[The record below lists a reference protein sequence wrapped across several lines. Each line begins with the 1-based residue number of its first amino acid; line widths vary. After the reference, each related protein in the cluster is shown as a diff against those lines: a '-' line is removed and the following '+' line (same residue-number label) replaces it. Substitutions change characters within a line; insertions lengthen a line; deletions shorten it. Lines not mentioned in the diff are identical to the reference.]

1 MTNIEL
7 GRQFSDSRINSIV
20 QDGEET
26 MLFATSRG
34 LLKYDGSSWERII
47 TPSPVLR
54 VYHHRASNRVFV
66 GMRSGAAEVIHSD
79 SGSYRIK
86 AIPGFNSKQLF
97 QHILG
102 TEKEVYFVGESEVF
116 KIDPNSQNKAVQ
128 IPFPEKLISAA
139 FFSGQSFYLLFYQE
153 GLFELNSGKLKSVG
167 NFVNMAEDQMLFS
180 FDTENGT
187 YLGFENDA
195 MYRFKNGSFYPIAQ
209 HLRTFITDN
218 VLSDALLLN
227 DSLMAISSL
236 GGGAVVANIYTNR
249 VNYRFDYGTG
259 ARDNEIF
266 CLGRDED
273 DGLWLA
279 YESGL
284 SRVDL
289 AQPIKNFSGYPGMEG
304 SLTASLVVKDL
315 LYVGTGNGVFV
326 LKEATSKAEVDRMVD
341 EMMRR
346 NEASE
351 NAREESD
358 QQPMP
363 QLSVEKQEKKEADLI
378 ERYQENP
385 EAVKEELSRKELR
398 DLKKEIRKQRKGNN
412 KKDDEQ
418 PIDPVENTETEV
430 KPETVM
436 SREPVASEPTSSS
449 KAPSDSKV
457 TSVSQTKNKTATEA
471 KTGQGT
477 GLEKS
482 FLYRKINGID
492 VKCRQLLNFGDQ
504 VFAATGNGLYA
515 IREGSSVNLTP
526 GLYINHV
533 SVSKSRNKLLLATSN
548 GVYELMRDASGRWI
562 QTALSDSTPLVAYN
576 VTQDAN
582 GTVWAGSDN
591 GAYQFSSAGV
601 TFHSMPDGRNERVLV
616 TNTGNKIHLL
626 TPSGVFV
633 YDPSSKK
640 VSPSKI
646 PEVPYSDR
654 LEFVL
659 GDKDMIWVRSD
670 TAWHVINGKQFEPML
685 QYLRLFE
692 DIRHLSTDK
701 NGTVYIIDRG
711 RNLYS
716 VNGRKQGA
724 ATKFNIYIRQVSDA
738 NGQAFSL
745 RMDKIESEGGVLVFN
760 VAAPFYLKSTG
771 QSTGTEYQYR
781 IEGHRNKWSNWSD
794 KTVIE
799 PGNFSPGDYVLE
811 VRARNVLG
819 EVSDIRTLVFS
830 IPQPLL
836 LRWYFILFYV
846 LVLVGIVY
854 GIIKYRERSLKETQ
868 RILEDKVAQRTAD
881 LAKAKDQAEKLLL
894 NILPK
899 ETAQELQISGKATA
913 RHYNQVS
920 VLFTDFKGFTQFAEN
935 TKPQELVNELHRCFV
950 SFDEIIGKYFL
961 EKIKTIGDAYMCAG
975 GVPIR
980 NNSNAIAITLAGLE
994 IRDEMLRIAEEKRL
1008 NNEPV
1013 LEIRIGIHTGPLTA
1027 GVVGL
1032 KKFAYDIWGDTVNT
1046 ASRMETASE
1055 PGKVNVS
1062 GITYDLIKK
1071 YFECEYRGHK
1081 EVKGKGLVEM
1091 YFVNQIKPEF
1101 SIDGLGKE
1109 ANESLWELIR

>member
-7 GRQFSDSRINSIV
+7 GRQFSDSRINAIV

-34 LLKYDGSSWERII
+34 LLKYDGSSWERMI
-47 TPSPVLR
+47 TPSPVLT
-54 VYHHRASNRVFV
+54 VHHHRPSGRVFV
-66 GMRSGAAEVIHSD
+66 GMRSGVAEVVHSD
-79 SGSYRIK
+79 SGFYKVKPI
-86 AIPGFNSKQLF
+86 AGFVSKQSF

-102 TEKEVYFVGESEVF
+102 TEKDLFFVGESEVL
-116 KIDPNSQNKAVQ
+116 KLDPNSTDNGIP

-139 FFSGQSFYLLFYQE
+139 FLSGQSFYLLFYQE
-153 GLFELNSGKLKSVG
+153 GLFELNADKLKRVG
-167 NFVNMAEDQMLFS
+167 DFANLAEYQMLFS
-180 FDTENGT
+180 FDTKNGT

-195 MYRFKNGSFYPIAQ
+195 MYRFKDGTFHPIAQ
-209 HLRTFITDN
+209 NLRSFITDN
-218 VLSDALLLN
+218 LLSDGLLVN
-227 DSLMAISSL
+227 DSMMAVSTL
-236 GGGAVVANIYTNR
+236 AGGAVVANINTNKIE
-249 VNYRFDYGTG
+249 YRFDYSTG

-279 YESGL
+279 YDAGL
-284 SRVDL
+284 SRIDL
-289 AQPIKNFSGYPGMEG
+289 AQPIKNFSGYPGIEG
-304 SLTASLVVKDL
+304 SLTSSVVVKDR
-315 LYVGTGNGVFV
+315 LYVGTVNGVFV
-326 LKEATSKAEVDRMVD
+326 LKEATSRAEVDRMVD
-341 EMMRR
+341 EMKRR
-346 NEASE
+346 NEVSE
-351 NAREESD
+351 DAREESD
-358 QQPMP
+358 RQPVD
-363 QLSVEKQEKKEADLI
+363 LSAKNQVKNEADLI
-378 ERYQENP
+378 ERYRSNP
-385 EAVKEELSRKELR
+385 DAVKEELSRKELR
-398 DLKKEIRKQRKGNN
+398 DLKKQIRKQRKGNN
-412 KKDDEQ
+412 KKNDEDG
-418 PIDPVENTETEV
+418 DPSAEPATELGSETGVVQETTKAETVQASSPTAGSRSTQGSENKKKADTEV
-430 KPETVM
+430 K
-436 SREPVASEPTSSS
+436 TSI
-449 KAPSDSKV
+449 
-457 TSVSQTKNKTATEA
+457 
-471 KTGQGT
+471 GT
-477 GLEKS
+477 TIEKS
-482 FLYRKINGID
+482 FIYRKIKGLD
-492 VKCRQLLNFGDQ
+492 VKCRQLLSFENQ

-515 IREGSSVNLTP
+515 IREESSVNLTP

-533 SVSKSRNKLLLATSN
+533 SVSKDRKKLLLATSS
-548 GVYELMRDASGRWI
+548 GVYELKRDASGRWT
-562 QTALSDSTPLVAYN
+562 QSALSDSIRAVVYN

-591 GAYQFSSAGV
+591 GAYQFSSTGV
-601 TFHSMPDGRNERVLV
+601 NFHSMPERRNERVLV
-616 TNTGNKIHLL
+616 TNTDNKIHLL
-626 TPSGVFV
+626 TPSGVFLFEA
-633 YDPSSKK
+633 SSKK
-640 VSPSKI
+640 IIATKI

-659 GDKDMIWVRSD
+659 GDRDMIWVRSD
-670 TAWHVINGKQFEPML
+670 TAWHVINGEQFQHILP
-685 QYLRLFE
+685 YLRLFE
-692 DIRHLSTDK
+692 DIRHLCTDAK
-701 NGTVYIIDRG
+701 GTVYIVERG

-716 VNGRKQGA
+716 VKGRKQGSES
-724 ATKFNIYIRQVSDA
+724 KFNIYIRQVSDA

-745 RMDKIESEGGVLVFN
+745 RMDRIESEGGVLVFN

-781 IEGHRNKWSNWSD
+781 IEGHRNRWSNWSD

-819 EVSDIRTLVFS
+819 EISDIRTLAFS
-830 IPQPLL
+830 VPKPIL
-836 LRWYFILFYV
+836 LRWYFVLFYV
-846 LVLVGIVY
+846 LVLVAIVF
-854 GIIKYRERSLKETQ
+854 GIIKFRERSLKETQ

-920 VLFTDFKGFTQFAEN
+920 VLFTDFKGFTQFAET

-980 NNSNAIAITLAGLE
+980 NNSNAIAITLAALE
-994 IRDEMLRIAEEKRL
+994 IRDEMLRVAEEKRT

-1046 ASRMETASE
+1046 ASRMETSSE
-1055 PGKVNVS
+1055 PGRVNVS

-1071 YFECEYRGHK
+1071 YFECEYRGQK

-1091 YFVNQIKPEF
+1091 YFVNAIKPEF